1 MKLHKMGEIAFIPGV
16 ILLSLATVLMSKAGF
31 GLSMVVSPAYVLA
44 DWVKVIPTGTMCYIY
59 QGLLVIATSLV
70 CGRFK
75 ISYLVT
81 FVSAVLFGVFVDI
94 FGALLSFLQPA
105 ELWER
110 IVLFAVAIPINSMA
124 IALLLH
130 SYLPPQAPELFVR
143 EISGKFGFKMHRT
156 KYVYDLCSCAASI
169 IMSFLLLGELRHV
182 GLGTVVY
189 AFINAPLIGVF
200 GGRLEKIADF
210 EPRIMWLRKLCD
222 K

>member
-1 MKLHKMGEIAFIPGV
+1 MKIRHFSEASFLLGA
-16 ILLSLATVLMSKAGF
+16 ILLGFATSMMSKAGF

-75 ISYLVT
+75 ISYLVS

-130 SYLPPQAPELFVR
+130 SYLPPQAPELLVR